1 MGGVSVMG
9 GSSLSSAASLYL
21 LSPAPFRELAV
32 DIANLIDNLLYT
44 DIDCPPDKPRSKE
57 DEVES

>member
-21 LSPAPFRELAV
+21 LSPSPFRELGV
-32 DIANLIDNLLYT
+32 DIANFDRQSSIY
-44 DIDCPPDKPRSKE
+44 
-57 DEVES
+57 